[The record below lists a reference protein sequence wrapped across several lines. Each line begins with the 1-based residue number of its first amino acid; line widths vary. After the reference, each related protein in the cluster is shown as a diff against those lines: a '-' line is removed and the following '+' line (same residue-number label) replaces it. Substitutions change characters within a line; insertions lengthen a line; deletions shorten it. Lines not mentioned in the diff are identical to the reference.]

1 MTYRN
6 KEQRKEYHR
15 KWYIKNKEEKD
26 KKNKLWKENNLK
38 RYKETIRKWYLKNKE
53 DKDRK
58 NKLWSENNKEKHKE
72 LLKKWF
78 QKNKSFIRERNKKR
92 RHTDPLYKISCILRG
107 RLKNALKSNSKSKR
121 TFELLGCSVEELWTH
136 LEKTFKPGMTRE
148 NHGEWHIDHIIPC
161 VSFDLSKP
169 KEQAKCFHYS
179 NLQALWKHENL
190 SKGAKILSPD
200 ASV

>member
-1 MTYRN
+1 M
-6 KEQRKEYHR
+6 
-15 KWYIKNKEEKD
+15 
-26 KKNKLWKENNLK
+26 
-38 RYKETIRKWYLKNKE
+38 
-53 DKDRK
+53 
-58 NKLWSENNKEKHKE
+58 
-72 LLKKWF
+72 
-78 QKNKSFIRERNKKR
+78 
-92 RHTDPLYKISCILRG
+92 YKISCILRG

-200 ASV
+200 ATV

>member
-15 KWYIKNKEEKD
+15 KWYIKNKKDKD

-38 RYKETIRKWYLKNKE
+38 KYKEITRKWYLKNKKE
-53 DKDRK
+53 KDIK
-58 NKLWSENNKEKHKE
+58 TKLWSKNNKEKHKE

-78 QKNKSFIRERNKKR
+78 QKNKAFIRERNKKR

-107 RLKNALKSNSKSKR
+107 RLKNALKTNSKSKS
-121 TFELLGCSVEELWTH
+121 TFELLGCSVEELWIH

-161 VSFDLSKP
+161 ISFDLSKP

-179 NLQALWKHENL
+179 NLQALWPHENL

-200 ASV
+200 STV